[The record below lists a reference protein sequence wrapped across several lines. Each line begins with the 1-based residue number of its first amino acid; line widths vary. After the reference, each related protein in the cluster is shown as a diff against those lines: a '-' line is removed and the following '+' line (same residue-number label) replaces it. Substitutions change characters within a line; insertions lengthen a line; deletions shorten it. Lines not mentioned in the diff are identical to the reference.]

1 MPQTARIFV
10 SHNSQDAK
18 WCHTFVAALRQTEV
32 DVWYDEHNLGYGQLM
47 TEIERELRTRPI
59 FIVVLSPTAVA
70 SKWVQREVSAAI
82 DLADHDAQSSCRP
95 CATSPPEAHR
105 RRPSPRRSL
114 PVRLAAQ

>member
-59 FIVVLSPTAVA
+59 FIVVLSPPL
-70 SKWVQREVSAAI
+70 S
-82 DLADHDAQSSCRP
+82 
-95 CATSPPEAHR
+95 
-105 RRPSPRRSL
+105 RRSGCNGRSAL
-114 PVRLAAQ
+114 LST